1 MRISLLNHQPELESY
16 ETQKTSQLKAM
27 TRILMAM
34 IAMLLIPQ
42 VSWAQ
47 TEYNVFIGQYKGD
60 SFPRTTPVGT
70 TINSNNAS
78 DVKHD
83 SIQGKVSFDIA
94 TRTLT
99 LENVTIKG
107 CIYSYGDLTID
118 LKGSNIIIAPDTSAI
133 VNDFAGTAANNLTI
147 KSSDGTGNLIIT
159 SHGNP
164 CVRGFNINYGTGVSL
179 LQGSVDYLSLAAA
192 VGTQMFSGGDGST
205 NSPYLISSQA
215 DLKSLARYVNSGLLT
230 TAGKNFKL
238 TQDINGSKLT
248 SFEPIGY
255 PTKDYPYA
263 PNFEGT
269 FDGGGKKIY
278 NITYNTDVI
287 TSTNQNS
294 NGIALFGTCQ
304 GAVVKRLTLENCK
317 LGGGYCNGAIAEFF
331 DGTLEDCT
339 ISSCTIESNGRN
351 GGLAGYVWTSSVIKN
366 CSVINCTI
374 KDGGAM
380 GGIAGFT
387 EANVSIQNCTV
398 DGGTI
403 TTTSGGEFGGIAAN
417 GDADISNCIVKG
429 INITCGDGSNAAAI
443 IPYANGGTLVGNY
456 YYADVTVTIGG
467 TTLSGYTQRG
477 TGYVDQNQDYVHND
491 VPGNDG
497 IVLYTKQLTFSHGG
511 YSNVVADAYYKQ
523 SSTNLVSVAPGQPV
537 QLTVTPLGSHLPKD
551 ATVTYTPTGG
561 AEQTIKPTKAA
572 NSYVY
577 TFTMP
582 DANATFTLDYAID
595 LGHASLT
602 CLYNNTANYSTDFTA
617 LAVVLPTTITMDDGK
632 TVTLLTQG
640 TNYTIEGYK
649 DWQKQALNST
659 PVNAG
664 TYYVTIKGKGNY
676 TGTTDIQFTINR
688 INLNNVTVTAISD
701 QTYTGSPIEP
711 AITATLNSVV
721 INANEYGVAYTNNK
735 NVSTA
740 NAPATVTLSANGYSF
755 TGGST
760 KTATFKIVAKALTAE
775 MVTLSATTFSY
786 NGSLQKPTVTVKDGN
801 TALTENTD
809 YTLTNAGGTA
819 AGTYNVIVAGKGNY
833 SGSITK
839 QFTISTN
846 TGALTVTPATT
857 SYTYD
862 GTEKKPAVTVKSGT
876 ATLTEN
882 TDYTVA
888 YTNNI
893 NAGTATI
900 TVTGKGNYVG
910 ATGTATFTI
919 TAKALTDAMVTLS
932 ATTFSY
938 NGSLQKPTVTVKDG
952 NTALTENTDYTLT
965 NAGGTAAGTYNV
977 IVAGKGNYSGSITKQ
992 FTISTNTGAL
1002 TVTPATTSYTY
1013 DGTEKKPAVTVKSG
1027 TATLTENTD
1036 YTVVYTNNINAG
1048 TATITVTGKGNY
1060 IGATGT
1066 ATFTI
1071 NKAAGSISY
1080 AATTINKTFGD
1091 AVFTNP
1097 LTKTGDGAVTYSS
1110 SNTAIATVN
1119 STSGEVT
1126 LKGIGSTTITVTV
1139 ADGTNYTYATKTA
1152 SYTLNVASKAKKF
1165 NLWIDKTQVTED
1177 NMNNILGDAG
1187 NSFQYFPDLNKL
1199 FITNNTTPVSIETR
1213 SGLTIY
1219 LGPNSNNK
1227 VKQIIRNSETAEYAP
1242 LTITTDGNFP
1252 GRLELATSGNN
1263 VIEGFDD
1270 LTLEENLSILEAD
1283 DEVQYTNGKLAT
1295 TSATIGIVIDPIVE
1309 ERVESFEGADFGKN
1323 PDGTENDLE
1332 NYVYDDRVLL
1342 TLKNT
1347 QSDSGDGI
1355 DDSGTQGIVLNNQ
1368 TYEDDIDRM
1377 NLEEYAPG
1385 TTAFADIFTGITV
1398 LVPGGEGWIVI
1409 DGETHDGYCIKLRSL
1424 FGDEL
1429 KEQMTSEIRSKKA
1442 FYYTFS
1448 EPTFVGIYNGG
1459 KTNNAAR
1466 EKVIRPGK
1474 KTVGHIKV
1482 FNVNVSPKK
1491 VQAANPAGAA
1501 SGGDYTGVVPTIGQD
1516 ENNPTEIES
1525 GIKDIERSTL
1535 NVDHSAD
1542 KWYNMNGQ
1550 QIDEPT
1556 KAGIYIHNGKKV
1568 FVKE

>member
-1 MRISLLNHQPELESY
+1 
-16 ETQKTSQLKAM
+16 
-27 TRILMAM
+27 
-34 IAMLLIPQ
+34 MLFR
-42 VSWAQ
+42 S
-47 TEYNVFIGQYKGD
+47 
-60 SFPRTTPVGT
+60 
-70 TINSNNAS
+70 
-78 DVKHD
+78 
-83 SIQGKVSFDIA
+83 
-94 TRTLT
+94 
-99 LENVTIKG
+99 
-107 CIYSYGDLTID
+107 
-118 LKGSNIIIAPDTSAI
+118 
-133 VNDFAGTAANNLTI
+133 
-147 KSSDGTGNLIIT
+147 
-159 SHGNP
+159 
-164 CVRGFNINYGTGVSL
+164 
-179 LQGSVDYLSLAAA
+179 
-192 VGTQMFSGGDGST
+192 
-205 NSPYLISSQA
+205 
-215 DLKSLARYVNSGLLT
+215 
-230 TAGKNFKL
+230 
-238 TQDINGSKLT
+238 
-248 SFEPIGY
+248 
-255 PTKDYPYA
+255 
-263 PNFEGT
+263 
-269 FDGGGKKIY
+269 
-278 NITYNTDVI
+278 
-287 TSTNQNS
+287 
-294 NGIALFGTCQ
+294 
-304 GAVVKRLTLENCK
+304 
-317 LGGGYCNGAIAEFF
+317 
-331 DGTLEDCT
+331 GTLEDCT

-351 GGLAGYVWTSSVIKN
+351 GGLAGYVWASSIIKN

-387 EANVSIQNCTV
+387 EAKVSIQNCTV

-477 TGYVDQNQDYVHND
+477 TKTYDNNQNLVHSDIFVD
-491 VPGNDG
+491 DG

-523 SSTNLVSVAPGQPV
+523 SSTNLVSVAPGQSV

-595 LGHASLT
+595 LGYASLT

-632 TVTLLTQG
+632 TVTPLTQG

-701 QTYTGSPIEP
+701 QTYTGSYIEP

-839 QFTISTN
+839 QFTISAN

-919 TAKALTDAMVTLS
+919 
-932 ATTFSY
+932 
-938 NGSLQKPTVTVKDG
+938 
-952 NTALTENTDYTLT
+952 
-965 NAGGTAAGTYNV
+965 
-977 IVAGKGNYSGSITKQ
+977 
-992 FTISTNTGAL
+992 
-1002 TVTPATTSYTY
+1002 
-1013 DGTEKKPAVTVKSG
+1013 
-1027 TATLTENTD
+1027 
-1036 YTVVYTNNINAG
+1036 
-1048 TATITVTGKGNY
+1048 
-1060 IGATGT
+1060 
-1066 ATFTI
+1066 

-1110 SNTAIATVN
+1110 SNTASATVN
-1119 STSGEVT
+1119 RTSGEVT
-1126 LKGIGSTTITVTV
+1126 LKGIGSATITATV

-1323 PDGTENDLE
+1323 PDGTESNLE

-1347 QSDSGDGI
+1347 KQDGGDGI

-1385 TTAFADIFTGITV
+1385 TAAFADIFTGITV

-1535 NVDHSAD
+1535 NVQHSAD

>member
-133 VNDFAGTAANNLTI
+133 VNDFAGAAANNLTI

-205 NSPYLISSQA
+205 NSPYLISSPT
-215 DLKSLARYVNSGLLT
+215 DLKDLARYVNSGLLT
-230 TAGKNFKL
+230 TTGKYFKL

-287 TSTNQNS
+287 TSTNQNP

-351 GGLAGYVWTSSVIKN
+351 GGLAGYVWTSSIIKN

-477 TGYVDQNQDYVHND
+477 TKTYDNNQNLVHSDIFVD
-491 VPGNDG
+491 DG

-511 YSNVVADAYYKQ
+511 YSDVVADAYYKQ
-523 SSTNLVSVAPGQPV
+523 SSTNLVSVAPGQSV

-561 AEQTIKPTKAA
+561 DEQTIKPTKAA

-577 TFTMP
+577 TFKMP
-582 DANATFTLDYAID
+582 DANAMFTLDYAID

-632 TVTLLTQG
+632 TVKPLTQG
-640 TNYTIEGYK
+640 TDYTIEGYK

-688 INLNNVTVTAISD
+688 INLNNVTVTAISN
-701 QTYTGSPIEP
+701 QTYTGSYIEP
-711 AITATLNSVV
+711 AITATLNGVV

-839 QFTISTN
+839 QFTISAN

-919 TAKALTDAMVTLS
+919 
-932 ATTFSY
+932 
-938 NGSLQKPTVTVKDG
+938 
-952 NTALTENTDYTLT
+952 
-965 NAGGTAAGTYNV
+965 
-977 IVAGKGNYSGSITKQ
+977 
-992 FTISTNTGAL
+992 
-1002 TVTPATTSYTY
+1002 
-1013 DGTEKKPAVTVKSG
+1013 
-1027 TATLTENTD
+1027 
-1036 YTVVYTNNINAG
+1036 
-1048 TATITVTGKGNY
+1048 
-1060 IGATGT
+1060 
-1066 ATFTI
+1066 

-1119 STSGEVT
+1119 RTSGEVT
-1126 LKGIGSTTITVTV
+1126 LKGIGSATITVTV

-1165 NLWIDKTQVTED
+1165 NLWINKTQVTED

-1252 GRLELATSGNN
+1252 GRLELATSGDN
-1263 VIEGFDD
+1263 VIEGFDE
-1270 LTLEENLSILEAD
+1270 LILEENLSILEAD

-1295 TSATIGIVIDPIVE
+1295 MSATIGIVIDPIVE

-1323 PDGTENDLE
+1323 PDGTESNLE

-1347 QSDSGDGI
+1347 KQDGGDGI

-1535 NVDHSAD
+1535 NVQHSAD

>member
-1 MRISLLNHQPELESY
+1 
-16 ETQKTSQLKAM
+16 
-27 TRILMAM
+27 
-34 IAMLLIPQ
+34 
-42 VSWAQ
+42 
-47 TEYNVFIGQYKGD
+47 
-60 SFPRTTPVGT
+60 
-70 TINSNNAS
+70 
-78 DVKHD
+78 
-83 SIQGKVSFDIA
+83 
-94 TRTLT
+94 
-99 LENVTIKG
+99 
-107 CIYSYGDLTID
+107 
-118 LKGSNIIIAPDTSAI
+118 
-133 VNDFAGTAANNLTI
+133 
-147 KSSDGTGNLIIT
+147 
-159 SHGNP
+159 
-164 CVRGFNINYGTGVSL
+164 
-179 LQGSVDYLSLAAA
+179 
-192 VGTQMFSGGDGST
+192 
-205 NSPYLISSQA
+205 
-215 DLKSLARYVNSGLLT
+215 
-230 TAGKNFKL
+230 
-238 TQDINGSKLT
+238 
-248 SFEPIGY
+248 
-255 PTKDYPYA
+255 
-263 PNFEGT
+263 
-269 FDGGGKKIY
+269 
-278 NITYNTDVI
+278 
-287 TSTNQNS
+287 
-294 NGIALFGTCQ
+294 
-304 GAVVKRLTLENCK
+304 
-317 LGGGYCNGAIAEFF
+317 
-331 DGTLEDCT
+331 
-339 ISSCTIESNGRN
+339 
-351 GGLAGYVWTSSVIKN
+351 
-366 CSVINCTI
+366 
-374 KDGGAM
+374 M

-398 DGGTI
+398 DGGAI

-429 INITCGDGSNAAAI
+429 ISITCGDGSNAAAI

-477 TGYVDQNQDYVHND
+477 TKTYDNQQNLVYSDIFVD
-491 VPGNDG
+491 DG

-511 YSNVVADAYYKQ
+511 YSDIVADAYYKQ
-523 SSTNLVSVAPGQPV
+523 SSTNIVSVAPGQPV

-551 ATVTYTPTGG
+551 ATVTYG
-561 AEQTIKPTKAA
+561 AAQTIKPTKAA

-577 TFTMP
+577 TFKMP
-582 DANATFTLDYAID
+582 DANAMFTLDYAID

-632 TVTLLTQG
+632 TVTPLTQG

-688 INLNNVTVTAISD
+688 IDLNNVTVTAISD

-839 QFTISTN
+839 QFTISAN

-919 TAKALTDAMVTLS
+919 
-932 ATTFSY
+932 
-938 NGSLQKPTVTVKDG
+938 
-952 NTALTENTDYTLT
+952 
-965 NAGGTAAGTYNV
+965 
-977 IVAGKGNYSGSITKQ
+977 
-992 FTISTNTGAL
+992 
-1002 TVTPATTSYTY
+1002 
-1013 DGTEKKPAVTVKSG
+1013 
-1027 TATLTENTD
+1027 
-1036 YTVVYTNNINAG
+1036 
-1048 TATITVTGKGNY
+1048 
-1060 IGATGT
+1060 
-1066 ATFTI
+1066 

-1119 STSGEVT
+1119 RTSGEVT
-1126 LKGIGSTTITVTV
+1126 LKGIGSATITATV
-1139 ADGTNYTYATKTA
+1139 ADTTNYTYATKTA
-1152 SYTLNVASKAKKF
+1152 SYALNVASKAKKF

-1270 LTLEENLSILEAD
+1270 LTLEENLSILEGD

-1295 TSATIGIVIDPIVE
+1295 TSATIGIIIDPIVE

-1347 QSDSGDGI
+1347 QSNSGDGI

-1385 TTAFADIFTGITV
+1385 TAAFADIFTGITV

-1459 KTNNAAR
+1459 KSNNAAR

-1501 SGGDYTGVVPTIGQD
+1501 SGGDYTGVVPTIGQN

-1535 NVDHSAD
+1535 NVQHSAD

>member
-133 VNDFAGTAANNLTI
+133 VNDFAGAAANNLTI

-205 NSPYLISSQA
+205 NSPYLISSPT
-215 DLKSLARYVNSGLLT
+215 DLKDLARYVNSGLLT
-230 TAGKNFKL
+230 TTGKYFKL

-287 TSTNQNS
+287 TSTNQNP

-351 GGLAGYVWTSSVIKN
+351 GGLAGYVWTSSIIKN

-477 TGYVDQNQDYVHND
+477 TKTYDNNQNLVHSDIFVD
-491 VPGNDG
+491 DG

-511 YSNVVADAYYKQ
+511 YSDVVADAYYKQ
-523 SSTNLVSVAPGQPV
+523 SSTNLVSVAPGQSV

-561 AEQTIKPTKAA
+561 DEQTIKPTKAA

-577 TFTMP
+577 TFKMP
-582 DANATFTLDYAID
+582 DANAMFTLDYAID

-632 TVTLLTQG
+632 TVKPLTQG
-640 TNYTIEGYK
+640 TDYTIEGYK

-839 QFTISTN
+839 QFTISAN

-919 TAKALTDAMVTLS
+919 
-932 ATTFSY
+932 
-938 NGSLQKPTVTVKDG
+938 
-952 NTALTENTDYTLT
+952 
-965 NAGGTAAGTYNV
+965 
-977 IVAGKGNYSGSITKQ
+977 
-992 FTISTNTGAL
+992 
-1002 TVTPATTSYTY
+1002 
-1013 DGTEKKPAVTVKSG
+1013 
-1027 TATLTENTD
+1027 
-1036 YTVVYTNNINAG
+1036 
-1048 TATITVTGKGNY
+1048 
-1060 IGATGT
+1060 
-1066 ATFTI
+1066 

-1119 STSGEVT
+1119 RTSGEVT
-1126 LKGIGSTTITVTV
+1126 LKGIGSATITVTV

-1165 NLWIDKTQVTED
+1165 NLWINKTQVTED

-1252 GRLELATSGNN
+1252 GRLELATSGDN
-1263 VIEGFDD
+1263 VIEGFDE
-1270 LTLEENLSILEAD
+1270 LILEENLSILEAD

-1295 TSATIGIVIDPIVE
+1295 MSATIGIVIDPIVE

-1323 PDGTENDLE
+1323 PDGTESNLE

-1347 QSDSGDGI
+1347 KQDGGDGI

-1535 NVDHSAD
+1535 NVQHSAD

>member
-83 SIQGKVSFDIA
+83 SIQGKVSFDNA

-133 VNDFAGTAANNLTI
+133 VNDFAGAAANKLTL
-147 KSSDGTGNLIIT
+147 KSSDGTGKLMIT
-159 SHGNP
+159 SHGAP
-164 CVRGFNINYGTGVSL
+164 CVRNFNVEYGSGVSL
-179 LQGSVDYLSLAAA
+179 LLGSSDYYCQAAA

-205 NSPYLISSQA
+205 NSPYLISSPT
-215 DLKSLARYVNSGLLT
+215 DLKDLARYVNSGLLT

-287 TSTNQNS
+287 TSTNQNP

-403 TTTSGGEFGGIAAN
+403 TTTSVGEFGGIAGN

-477 TGYVDQNQDYVHND
+477 TKTYDNNQNLVHSDIFVD
-491 VPGNDG
+491 DG
-497 IVLYTKQLTFSHGG
+497 IVLYTKQLTFSHGE

-537 QLTVTPLGSHLPKD
+537 QLTVTPLGTHLPKD

-632 TVTLLTQG
+632 TVTPLTQG

-839 QFTISTN
+839 QFTISAN

-919 TAKALTDAMVTLS
+919 
-932 ATTFSY
+932 
-938 NGSLQKPTVTVKDG
+938 
-952 NTALTENTDYTLT
+952 
-965 NAGGTAAGTYNV
+965 
-977 IVAGKGNYSGSITKQ
+977 
-992 FTISTNTGAL
+992 
-1002 TVTPATTSYTY
+1002 
-1013 DGTEKKPAVTVKSG
+1013 
-1027 TATLTENTD
+1027 
-1036 YTVVYTNNINAG
+1036 
-1048 TATITVTGKGNY
+1048 
-1060 IGATGT
+1060 
-1066 ATFTI
+1066 

-1119 STSGEVT
+1119 RTSGEVT
-1126 LKGIGSTTITVTV
+1126 LKGIGSATITVTV

-1385 TTAFADIFTGITV
+1385 TAAFADIFTGITV

-1535 NVDHSAD
+1535 NVQHSAD